1 MPWFV
6 NSLYSVWTSD
16 ERLFLFFDI
25 LLFMLKNML
34 LFHCAHS
41 NCRPLAGK
49 GLDLQV
55 FEMDVEDVVD
65 SGNQVENFIG

>member
-1 MPWFV
+1 
-6 NSLYSVWTSD
+6 
-16 ERLFLFFDI
+16 
-25 LLFMLKNML
+25 MLKNML